1 MDIFIPSN
9 DELDKRVRD
18 AIKFFW
24 ETRSFQQS
32 RNAESDVRNQGTR
45 GSVTGGK
52 QLDGFIDILK
62 WVLRSNGV
70 SEGEIFTT
78 GQLELP
84 GFYRPTKQWDLV
96 VVRQQESG
104 EKRLLAAIELK
115 SQVGSFGNNF
125 NNRTEEAMGSSLDI
139 LTAYRQGAFGVSAPS
154 PWLGYL
160 MVLEESPK
168 SKTPVGVA
176 EPHFRVFDEFRGT
189 SYAKRYELFCNKLL
203 LERNYT
209 AAALLMT
216 HKEFGIQGYFTE
228 PSVDLTLHS
237 FVKSLVGH
245 IVGSK

>member
-1 MDIFIPSN
+1 MDIFIPSK
-9 DELDKRVRD
+9 DELDERVRD
-18 AIKFFW
+18 AIRFFW
-24 ETRSFQQS
+24 NTRFSQQNK
-32 RNAESDVRNQGTR
+32 NAESEAQNQGTR

-52 QLDGFIDILK
+52 QLDGFLDILK
-62 WVLRSNGV
+62 WVLDRNGV
-70 SEGEIFTT
+70 SENEIFTS
-78 GQLELP
+78 GRLELP

-96 VVRQQESG
+96 VVRQQPSG

-139 LTAYRQGAFGVSAPS
+139 LTAYREGAFGVSAPS

-160 MVLEESPK
+160 MVLEDSPK
-168 SKTPVGVA
+168 STAPVGVT

-189 SYAKRYELFCNKLL
+189 SYAERYELFCNKLL

-209 AAALLMT
+209 AAALLMSD
-216 HKEFGIQGYFTE
+216 KELGPEGSFSE
-228 PSVDLTLHS
+228 PSNDLTLHG
-237 FVKSLVGH
+237 FVRSLVGH